1 MCTVSL
7 ARRPAADP
15 VLSVGWSGHQFSAV
29 ERREI
34 KNMVFAIGHSTHTQ
48 EDFIELLERHRIT
61 AVCDVRSKP
70 YSRMNPQFN
79 REDLTKALASHGIE
93 YRFLGKELGAR
104 SEDPSC
110 YEGDKVRYSK
120 LANTQLF
127 KDGLKRVRRGL
138 KEGFR
143 IALMCAEKEPLECH
157 RTILVA
163 PQLIALGIAVS
174 TSSDGHLEP
183 HDDASIGWR
192 VCSTCMRT
200 TCSPHKKRN

>member
-1 MCTVSL
+1 MEN
-7 ARRPAADP
+7 
-15 VLSVGWSGHQFSAV
+15 AV
-29 ERREI
+29 
-34 KNMVFAIGHSTHTQ
+34 FTIGHSTHTQ
-48 EDFIELLERHRIT
+48 QAFIELLEGHRIT

-79 REDLTKALASHGIE
+79 RENLTKALASHGIE

-127 KDGLKRVRRGL
+127 KDGLKRVGRGL

-143 IALMCAEKEPLECH
+143 IALMCAEKEPLDCH
-157 RTILVA
+157 RTILIA
-163 PQLIALGIAVS
+163 PQLIALGIAVQHIHADGQLES
-174 TSSDGHLEP
+174 HDAASLRLARLFDLHENHMFSSQEESIADAYRLQEERIAFDRSGEESMATRDG
-183 HDDASIGWR
+183 AA
-192 VCSTCMRT
+192 
-200 TCSPHKKRN
+200 

>member
-1 MCTVSL
+1 MEN
-7 ARRPAADP
+7 
-15 VLSVGWSGHQFSAV
+15 AV
-29 ERREI
+29 
-34 KNMVFAIGHSTHTQ
+34 FTIGHSTHPQ
-48 EDFIELLERHRIT
+48 ADFIELLEGHRIT

-79 REDLTKALASHGIE
+79 RENLTKALASHGIE

-104 SEDPSC
+104 REDPSC

-138 KEGFR
+138 TEGFR
-143 IALMCAEKEPLECH
+143 IALMCAEKEPLDCH

-163 PQLIALGIAVS
+163 PQLIALGIAVHHIHA
-174 TSSDGHLEP
+174 DGHLEP
-183 HDDASIGWR
+183 HDAASLRLTRMFELDENHMFSSQQELIADAYRLQEERIAFDRSGEDPMATR
-192 VCSTCMRT
+192 DGAA
-200 TCSPHKKRN
+200 

>member
-1 MCTVSL
+1 MEN
-7 ARRPAADP
+7 
-15 VLSVGWSGHQFSAV
+15 AV
-29 ERREI
+29 
-34 KNMVFAIGHSTHTQ
+34 FTIGHSTHT
-48 EDFIELLERHRIT
+48 EEHFIKLLERHRIT
-61 AVCDVRSKP
+61 AVCDVRSRP

-79 REDLTKALASHGIE
+79 RENVSKALASHGIE

-163 PQLIALGIAVS
+163 PELIALGIAVQHIHA
-174 TSSDGHLEP
+174 DGHLEP
-183 HDDASIGWR
+183 HDAASHRLARLFNLHNNHMFSSEAELIADAYRLGSHGHQ
-192 VCSTCMRT
+192 VLQG
-200 TCSPHKKRN
+200 

>member
-1 MCTVSL
+1 MEN
-7 ARRPAADP
+7 
-15 VLSVGWSGHQFSAV
+15 AV
-29 ERREI
+29 
-34 KNMVFAIGHSTHTQ
+34 FTIGHSTHTQ
-48 EDFIELLERHRIT
+48 EDFIELLEGHRIT

-79 REDLTKALASHGIE
+79 RENLTKTLASHGIE

-143 IALMCAEKEPLECH
+143 IALMCAEKEPLDCH
-157 RTILVA
+157 RTILIA
-163 PQLIALGIAVS
+163 PQLIALGIAIQHIHA
-174 TSSDGHLEP
+174 DGHLET
-183 HDDASIGWR
+183 HHAASVRLARLFDLHENHMFSSQEELIADAYRLQEERIAFDRSGEESMATR
-192 VCSTCMRT
+192 DGAA
-200 TCSPHKKRN
+200 